1 MNEQKII
8 IYNIKE
14 KGENPR
20 FYGQMKL
27 FSYDPAVQSLGD
39 SSHMAARSSSE
50 NIEKNKCN
58 AHLKQNFFFF
68 LFFFL
73 LFQEMKWPFIAR
85 VTSTTKH
92 LNSKHLARAF

>member
-68 LFFFL
+68 SFFFS
-73 LFQEMKWPFIAR
+73 FISR
-85 VTSTTKH
+85 NEVTFHCKTNQYNQTPK
-92 LNSKHLARAF
+92 